1 MTGATLGVVIPTINE
16 AGHLPGLL
24 ADLTEIR
31 LPVRVVVSDG
41 GSTDETLDLARAAG
55 AECVSGHGG
64 RAAQMNAG
72 ARVLDTPWLLFVH
85 ADCRVPP
92 VSRSALAA
100 ALRSDSGPT
109 AAYFLFRL
117 QGHGWFWRLV
127 ETGQRLRE
135 CLTGLVYG
143 DQGLLV
149 RREAFDA
156 VGGYPELPLMEDV
169 EMVRRLRRAGGI
181 ERLPGPLV
189 TSPRT
194 YQRLGRWKVWFR
206 NGLAISLFL
215 AGVAPR
221 HLVRW
226 YPERITAAIH
236 GRDK

>member
-16 AGHLPGLL
+16 AGHLAGLL
-24 ADLTEIR
+24 ADLAEIQ
-31 LPVRVVVSDG
+31 LPIRIVVSDG

-55 AECVSGHGG
+55 AECVSAHRG
-64 RAAQMNAG
+64 RAIQMNAG
-72 ARVLDTPWLLFVH
+72 ARVLDTPWLLFLH
-85 ADCRVPP
+85 ADSRLPP
-92 VSRSALAA
+92 VSCSALAA
-100 ALRSDSGPT
+100 ALRSDNGPT

-117 QGHGWFWRLV
+117 QGRGWFWRLV

-135 CLTGLVYG
+135 RLTGLVYG

-149 RREAFDA
+149 RREAFNA

-169 EMVRRLRRAGGI
+169 EMVRRLRRTGGI
-181 ERLPGPLV
+181 ERLPGPLM

-194 YQRLGRWKVWFR
+194 YQRLGRWRVWLR

-221 HLVRW
+221 RLVRW
-226 YPERITAAIH
+226 YPERAASRN
-236 GRDK
+236 GRDG